1 MDCNKSN
8 KWTLLQQK
16 KNYKTL
22 KSYPDYNHDVII
34 GKRSDEK

>member
-1 MDCNKSN
+1 MNS
-8 KWTLLQQK
+8 TTTEK

-22 KSYPDYNHDVII
+22 KSYLDYNHDVII